1 VKNLTVSDVMTRRV
15 ITARGSTPVKELTRL
30 MVEHRISA
38 LPVLDDDDRLIGVVS
53 AADVVLKQGHQVPR
67 RPHWWEPPEQRAGV
81 RRAAGDTAGRL
92 MTTVPV
98 SISEQASLPQAA
110 RLMSDRGAKRLPV
123 LDTDDRV
130 VGVVS
135 RIDLLRAFVR
145 SDDDIQADV
154 LDEVFVHLLWPDPT
168 EVRIEVRDGVVEL
181 TGSVDRR
188 STAEAAE
195 RLVRRLDG
203 VVDVISRLDHRV
215 DDGGLAKRR

>member
-1 VKNLTVSDVMTRRV
+1 
-15 ITARGSTPVKELTRL
+15 
-30 MVEHRISA
+30 
-38 LPVLDDDDRLIGVVS
+38 
-53 AADVVLKQGHQVPR
+53 
-67 RPHWWEPPEQRAGV
+67 V

-98 SISEQASLPQAA
+98 SISEHASLPQAA
-110 RLMSDRGAKRLPV
+110 RLMSAHGVKRLPV
-123 LDTDDRV
+123 LDPDDRV

-145 SDDDIQADV
+145 SDDDIRTDV
-154 LDEVFVHLLWPDPT
+154 LSEVFVHLLWADPT
-168 EVRIEVRDGVVEL
+168 EVQVDVREGVVEL

-203 VVDVISRLDHRV
+203 VVDVVSHLEFRL

>member
-1 VKNLTVSDVMTRRV
+1 
-15 ITARGSTPVKELTRL
+15 
-30 MVEHRISA
+30 
-38 LPVLDDDDRLIGVVS
+38 
-53 AADVVLKQGHQVPR
+53 
-67 RPHWWEPPEQRAGV
+67 
-81 RRAAGDTAGRL
+81 

-98 SISEQASLPQAA
+98 SISEHASLPQAA
-110 RLMSDRGAKRLPV
+110 RLMSDRGIKRLPV
-123 LDTDDRV
+123 LDADDRV

-145 SDDDIQADV
+145 SDDDIRADV
-154 LDEVFVHLLWPDPT
+154 LDEVFVHLLWADPT
-168 EVRIEVRDGVVEL
+168 EARIEVRDGVVEL

-203 VVDVISRLDHRV
+203 VVDVISRLDYRV